1 MSLETKALAL
11 ATAVGVDIK
20 NLLDTV
26 GSLTSLTTTNKDSLV
41 HAINELRTSLQAVQ
55 DLEATNNAVIDDAA
69 GAGILNK
76 TWSADKLIMALEQTR
91 NELLA
96 GAPSAFDT
104 LKEISDYLA
113 TNNQNVSDLINALTG
128 TVRYDVAQ
136 TLLTTEQQQAC
147 TNIGVGANDVL
158 VRDIYLIARDTNTY
172 IEPGYVEPGYV
183 A

>member
-26 GSLTSLTTTNKDSLV
+26 GNLTSLTTTNKDSVV
-41 HAINELRTSLQAVQ
+41 HAINELYASLQVVQ
-55 DLEATNNAVIDDAA
+55 DLEATNNAVIDDLS

-76 TWSADKLIMALEQTR
+76 TWSADKLIMAM
-91 NELLA
+91 A
-96 GAPSAFDT
+96 GAKQEILDGAPGAYDT
-104 LKEISDYLA
+104 LKEISDYLTA
-113 TNNQNVSDLINALTG
+113 NDQSINDLLVNLAG
-128 TVRYDVAQ
+128 TVRYDATQ

-172 IEPGYVEPGYV
+172 ITPGYVEPGYV
-183 A
+183 G

>member
-41 HAINELRTSLQAVQ
+41 HAINELYTSLQAVQ
-55 DLEATNNAVIDDAA
+55 DLEATNNIVIDDAA
-69 GAGILNK
+69 GAGVTDK

-104 LKEISDYLA
+104 LKEVADYLA
-113 TNNQNVSDLINALTG
+113 TNDQNVSDLISALTG
-128 TVRYDVAQ
+128 TVRYDAAQ

-147 TNIGVGANDVL
+147 ANIGVGANDVL

-172 IEPGYVEPGYV
+172 IDPGYVEPGYV

>member
-26 GSLTSLTTTNKDSLV
+26 GNLPSLTTVSKDSLV

-55 DLEATNNAVIDDAA
+55 DLEASNNAAIDDAA
-69 GAGILNK
+69 GVGVLNK
-76 TWSADKLIMALEQTR
+76 AWSADKLISALDATR
-91 NELLA
+91 AELL
-96 GAPSAFDT
+96 GDAPSAYDT
-104 LKEISDYLA
+104 LKEIADYLA
-113 TNNQNVSDLINALTG
+113 ANDQNISDLINALTG
-128 TVRYDVAQ
+128 TVRYDAAQ

-147 TNIGVGANDVL
+147 TNIGVGANNVL

-172 IEPGYVEPGYV
+172 IDPGYVEPGYV
-183 A
+183 G